1 MKRLEMDNVVED
13 KEVPSSSTAEASATA
28 SPGTDDLDP
37 VHLEAQGPGSL
48 ERERAR
54 QQEGGVWVIHPLSP
68 FRRYYTLFM
77 MVITLENLVSLPV
90 EMMMPSHDG
99 NSIHM
104 GFSLFCDTMFLVDVA
119 LNFRMGIMSKDR
131 EVVILDLHTIKKTYL
146 KTWFIPDLLSAFP
159 IDMILMIAEIL
170 AAVCRTLLKKVP
182 MFKAQGANFINAV
195 LPKLVFEVFQEG
207 DIIFR
212 EKAPGDRMFFISE
225 GNVGIEMDGVQRE
238 LFDGDYFGEVGLLKH
253 GMRAATARALTICRV
268 FSLSADSLHQILH
281 SFPHVKQQI
290 QETAVRRG
298 RNN

>member
-28 SPGTDDLDP
+28 SPGTDDLGPVHLEALGPVHLEAQGPVHLEALGPVHLEALGP

-48 ERERAR
+48 ER
-54 QQEGGVWVIHPLSP
+54 QQEGGVWVIHPLSS
-68 FRRYYTLFM
+68 F
-77 MVITLENLVSLPV
+77 
-90 EMMMPSHDG
+90 SHDG
-99 NSIHM
+99 DSFHM
-104 GFSLFCDTMFLVDVA
+104 GFSLFCDTMFLVDIA

-131 EVVILDLHTIKKTYL
+131 E
-146 KTWFIPDLLSAFP
+146 
-159 IDMILMIAEIL
+159 EIL
-170 AAVCRTLLKKVP
+170 TAVCRTLLKKVP